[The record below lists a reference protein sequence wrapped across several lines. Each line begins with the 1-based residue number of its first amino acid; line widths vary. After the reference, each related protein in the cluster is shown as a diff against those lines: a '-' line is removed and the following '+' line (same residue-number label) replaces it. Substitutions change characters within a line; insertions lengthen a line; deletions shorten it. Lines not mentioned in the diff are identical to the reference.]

1 MTSAPGFGENDPLD
15 ELRISLAGAQ
25 EQTALLQRD
34 GKWYR
39 PEGNT
44 PSTHI
49 IKLPLGLVGSMRY
62 DLKHSVENEW
72 LCLTLLKA
80 LQFEVANTEIA
91 VFQDRIS
98 EERVLIV
105 ERFDRQWAADGSHL
119 IRLPQEDFCQA
130 TGTPAE
136 IKYESDGGPGIRA
149 SLELL
154 RTGLTPDDDVRT
166 FILCQLAFWVL
177 AAIDGHA
184 KNFSLFLNRDGHL
197 MTPLYDVI
205 SAWPVIGAGP
215 DKIPIQKTKLAMALR
230 GKSVHRELD
239 RIKTR
244 HWKTLADHSGLRDA
258 FDAMQDMIDRIP
270 SAIARVESLLPRDF
284 PEAVWKS
291 ISKGMRRQR
300 DRFMAGIDEH

>member
-1 MTSAPGFGENDPLD
+1 MSAASVSNSPVPWGRPLSSSSCTSWAGINEAGTDTKVFKATPLSDEDVARLIRGVTSAPGFGENDPLD

-44 PSTHI
+44 PSPHI

-154 RTGLTPDDDVRT
+154 RT
-166 FILCQLAFWVL
+166 
-177 AAIDGHA
+177 
-184 KNFSLFLNRDGHL
+184 
-197 MTPLYDVI
+197 
-205 SAWPVIGAGP
+205 
-215 DKIPIQKTKLAMALR
+215 
-230 GKSVHRELD
+230 
-239 RIKTR
+239 
-244 HWKTLADHSGLRDA
+244 
-258 FDAMQDMIDRIP
+258 
-270 SAIARVESLLPRDF
+270 
-284 PEAVWKS
+284 
-291 ISKGMRRQR
+291 
-300 DRFMAGIDEH
+300 